1 MKGKEEGWE
10 SRERQKETESY
21 LPFLKGFLTLKKKIC
36 HKYVILYDTTTS
48 EFSENGETP
57 ELLSKFVQ
65 IISIFHIYW

>member
-1 MKGKEEGWE
+1 MRKQRETKGNRK
-10 SRERQKETESY
+10 
-21 LPFLKGFLTLKKKIC
+21 LPSIFKRVPYIKKKKIC

-65 IISIFHIYW
+65 IISIFHIY